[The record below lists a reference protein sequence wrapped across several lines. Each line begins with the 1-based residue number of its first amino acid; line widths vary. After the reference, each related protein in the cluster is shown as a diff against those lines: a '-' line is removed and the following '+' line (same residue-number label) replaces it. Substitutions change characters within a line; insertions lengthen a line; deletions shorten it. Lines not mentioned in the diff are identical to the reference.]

1 MADTLNSTDIKYLT
15 SVLSKS
21 ILKDFA
27 SENPDEVDET
37 DIADLWIEEYF
48 KSGKDKD
55 GLFLNMSR
63 SESMHGIGSPE
74 LFTALVVPIVVAIV
88 TDVVIPYYQQ
98 KREAKLKSDKDLRKA
113 QLKVKLKGES
123 EKIIV
128 LAGSTNAK
136 KIRKVLDQLSRDVL
150 ERIE

>member
-1 MADTLNSTDIKYLT
+1 
-15 SVLSKS
+15 
-21 ILKDFA
+21 
-27 SENPDEVDET
+27 
-37 DIADLWIEEYF
+37 
-48 KSGKDKD
+48 
-55 GLFLNMSR
+55 
-63 SESMHGIGSPE
+63 MHGIGSPE